1 MDENEVEEVY
11 PEEVPAAGLNRWDLL
26 RIATLPLAGLAQGT
40 YLMLSQFHEYLI
52 MQSQVHDDRVE
63 AERLN
68 KALR

>member
-11 PEEVPAAGLNRWDLL
+11 PEEVPGVGINRWDLL
-26 RIATLPLAGLAQGT
+26 RIATLPLTGLAQGT
-40 YLMLSQFHEYLI
+40 SLMLNQFHEYLI
-52 MQSQVHDDRVE
+52 MQSRIHDERVE